1 MFLPKLMLLK
11 KRNSNTEQMSH
22 KKNFKYYFVLLS
34 VFFISSCA
42 MMIEEEKTN
51 KNNILRDI
59 ELIDPSYSKIET
71 LLYVDIDSQKMVHI
85 IKGTEI
91 KTYNISSS
99 VYGTGSEENSL
110 KTPLGKHEIY
120 KKIGHNLPLNA
131 ILKGRVWSGAIAT
144 IIDEEID
151 TEFDLVTSRILWL
164 DGLELGK
171 NKGKGVDSKGRYI
184 YIHGTAE
191 EGLIGKPASDG
202 CIRMYNKDVIEL
214 FDLVDE
220 KAQVW
225 IY

>member
-1 MFLPKLMLLK
+1 MLSLKLMLLEKNIYK
-11 KRNSNTEQMSH
+11 KEHMSYYMDL
-22 KKNFKYYFVLLS
+22 KYYFVLLS
-34 VFFISSCA
+34 VFCISSCS
-42 MMIEEEKTN
+42 MMIEDAKSN
-51 KNNILRDI
+51 KNMILRDI
-59 ELIDPSYSKIET
+59 ELIDPSYSTIET

-85 IKGTEI
+85 KKGTEI

-99 VYGTGSEENSL
+99 VYGTGSEENSF

-120 KKIGHNLPLNA
+120 MKIGHNLPLNA
-131 ILKGRVWSGAIAT
+131 ILKGRVWTGAIAT
-144 IIDEEID
+144 IINEEID

-171 NKGKGVDSKGRYI
+171 NKGKGVDSKDRYI

>member
-1 MFLPKLMLLK
+1 MFLEK
-11 KRNSNTEQMSH
+11 KISNKEQMSH
-22 KKNFKYYFVLLS
+22 NKNFKYFLVLLS
-34 VFFISSCA
+34 AFIISSCA
-42 MMIEEEKTN
+42 MMIEDEKIN
-51 KNNILRDI
+51 KNIILRDI

-99 VYGTGSEENSL
+99 VYGTGSEENSF

-131 ILKGRVWSGAIAT
+131 ILKGRVWNGAIAT

-171 NKGKGVDSKGRYI
+171 NKGKGIDSKGRYI